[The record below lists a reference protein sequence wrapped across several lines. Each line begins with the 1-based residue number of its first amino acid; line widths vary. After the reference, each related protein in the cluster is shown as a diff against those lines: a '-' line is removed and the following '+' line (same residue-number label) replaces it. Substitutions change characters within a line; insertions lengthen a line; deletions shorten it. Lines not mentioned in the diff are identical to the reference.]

1 MRRDSFSI
9 APSPRRRKLE
19 ERKGDVP
26 FYLSNDLCPSTL
38 ERRKKRAFA
47 WPTRRKRRRRRENG
61 RRGWVGK
68 AADSSARCGG
78 RKGVGEK
85 KREGLDVA
93 RRDDQFL
100 GLENRFRMFS
110 DFTLEIETNNGPILN
125 LYSPQLHFLIVS
137 SDYGTRMKWNEAIY
151 PPE

>member
-9 APSPRRRKLE
+9 AP
-19 ERKGDVP
+19 
-26 FYLSNDLCPSTL
+26 PSKKKIG
-38 ERRKKRAFA
+38 RKKGRCSFLPIQRSLSEHARAA
-47 WPTRRKRRRRRENG
+47 EKESVCLADEEEKEEEEEGEWKA
-61 RRGWVGK
+61 WVGWK
-68 AADSSARCGG
+68 SCRQLCSVWRK
-78 RKGVGEK
+78 KGVGEK

-125 LYSPQLHFLIVS
+125 LYSSQLHFLIVS